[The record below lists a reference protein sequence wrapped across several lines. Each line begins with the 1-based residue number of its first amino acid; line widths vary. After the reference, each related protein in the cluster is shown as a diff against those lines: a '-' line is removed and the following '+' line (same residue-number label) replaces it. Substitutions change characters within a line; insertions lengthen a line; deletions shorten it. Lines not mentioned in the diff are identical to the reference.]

1 MTRIRTRTAARRRSI
16 VLFAMLVLIVGS
28 VAPLVTSA
36 ATTHTFVPIGG
47 GYETPTLE
55 GFVAAAAQHG
65 SRPTIDI
72 LIVPS
77 SYGDAAED
85 RAENIEL
92 AQERTDQVEDAC
104 DDIAGDLGFTGCE
117 ATLLLLFDRADAEL
131 GANSALFDS
140 GDTDGAF
147 ILGGD
152 QTIAMQVLAGTIAE
166 SRMARAYERGVV
178 FGGTSAGNAVE
189 SQDMIWG
196 YTDDG
201 WPYNALEKPMVKVW
215 FNNDGDL
222 ERGLVFGS
230 ENVIFDQHF
239 YERGRFA
246 RLLNVIAQSEE
257 AYEGNGKLGV
267 GVDWGTG
274 VHLTNDQTLHDV
286 FGYSSTAIVDGETLD
301 GTFAWRGKRQT
312 LTARNILTHVF
323 AQHADASLDVVSR
336 EVTMNGKVVDLNSL
350 KGWRMP
356 GAPGSATLYLGGDLS
371 LDFKGPAMRGIVNDI
386 MSDDAGKVLI
396 IATGFDTPR
405 NARGALADYRSGM
418 QSAGL
423 DTTRFPVETVIHSNN
438 NAWQR
443 LNASKMAGYDAVIVV
458 GGDQLLMSSAVYEA
472 KYRSILSAAL
482 QQSRVVVTDSAAT
495 AIMGDWYVPNADPT
509 EDDYQDVGIED
520 FQTGAVRAFP
530 GLGIV
535 KGFAFEPMLTWDQKW
550 GRIYALTMLHPD
562 TIAVGLSEITAI
574 KLQGNTARLMGERS
588 AVVLDG
594 RGATYANGENGAFS
608 AFNVVLDT
616 YSPGDLLAAR
626 R

>member
-1 MTRIRTRTAARRRSI
+1 MLI
-16 VLFAMLVLIVGS
+16 AMLALIAAS
-28 VAPLVTSA
+28 IAPLAGNA
-36 ATTHTFVPIGG
+36 ATTQTFVPIGG
-47 GYETPTLE
+47 GYETVTLE
-55 GFVAAAAQHG
+55 GFAAAAAQHG
-65 SRPTIDI
+65 SKPSIDI
-72 LIVPS
+72 LVVPS
-77 SYGDAAED
+77 AYGDAPED

-92 AQERTDQVEDAC
+92 AEERTDEVEASC
-104 DDIAGDLGFTGCE
+104 EEIAGDYGFTGCT
-117 ATLLLLFDRADAEL
+117 ATLLLLFDRADAEN

-140 GDTDGAF
+140 ATTDGAF

-246 RLLNVIAQSEE
+246 RLLNVVAQSEDE
-257 AYEGNGKLGV
+257 YEGFGKLGA

-274 VHLTNDQTLHDV
+274 VQLTNDQTLHSV

-301 GTFAWRGKRQT
+301 GTFAWRGARQT
-312 LTARNILTHVF
+312 LSARNILTHIF
-323 AQHADASLDVVSR
+323 AQHEDASVDVVER
-336 EVTMNGKVVDLNSL
+336 KVTMDGDAVDLTGL

-356 GAPGSATLYLGGDLS
+356 GAPDSATLYLGGDLS
-371 LDFKGPAMRGIVNDI
+371 LDFTGPAMRGIVKDI
-386 MSDDAGKVLI
+386 MSDDSGKVLI
-396 IATGFDTPR
+396 IATGFDKLS
-405 NARGALADYRSGM
+405 NARSALTDYRSGM
-418 QSAGL
+418 QAAGL
-423 DTTRFPVETVIHSNN
+423 STTRFPVDTVIHSGT

-443 LNASKMAGYDAVIVV
+443 LSASKIADYDAVIIV

-472 KYRSILSAAL
+472 KFRSILSAAL
-482 QQSRVVVTDSAAT
+482 EQSRVVVTDSAMT
-495 AIMGDWYVPNADPT
+495 AIMSDWYVPNRDPT

-520 FQTGAVRAFP
+520 FQTGAVRPFP

-535 KGFAFEPMLTWDQKW
+535 KGFAFEPSLTWDQKW
-550 GRIYALTMLHPD
+550 GRIYALTMTHPD

-574 KLQGNTARLMGERS
+574 KLKGGSARLIGERS
-588 AVVLDG
+588 AVILDG
-594 RGATYANGENGAFS
+594 RGATYAEGENGAFS

-616 YSPGDLLAAR
+616 FTAGELMFAR